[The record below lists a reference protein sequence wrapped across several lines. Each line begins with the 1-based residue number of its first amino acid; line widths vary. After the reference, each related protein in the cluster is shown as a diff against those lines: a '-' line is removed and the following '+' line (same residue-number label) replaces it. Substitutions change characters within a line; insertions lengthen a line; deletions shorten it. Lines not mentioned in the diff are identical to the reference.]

1 MLNLEKNVNKSVNIN
16 GYTDDVGIANE
27 YAKHFSSV
35 YYCSSD
41 DCESA
46 KNFPHNTEVRISDS
60 GMLDYKCLNNMTVE
74 LIDLCLSNMRKGKA
88 CGPDNLCAEHLL
100 YAHPSLVMHLKHL
113 YVLILQHGFVPNSF
127 GCGVGVLLVKD
138 KMGNLND
145 IDNYRGITLSPIIS
159 NLFEMSRLEICND
172 IFSTD

>member
-1 MLNLEKNVNKSVNIN
+1 MSIRVLTLMDILMMLALPMSMLNILV
-16 GYTDDVGIANE
+16 
-27 YAKHFSSV
+27 V
-35 YYCSSD
+35 YITALVMIVK
-41 DCESA
+41 A
-46 KNFPHNTEVRISDS
+46 KNFLHNREVRISDS